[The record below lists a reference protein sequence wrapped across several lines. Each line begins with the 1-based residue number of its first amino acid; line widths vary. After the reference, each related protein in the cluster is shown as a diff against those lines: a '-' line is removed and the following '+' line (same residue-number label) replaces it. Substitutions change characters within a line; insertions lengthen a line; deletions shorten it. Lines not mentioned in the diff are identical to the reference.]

1 MSTDS
6 RPIDPQRAQ
15 DVAREFDMLQ
25 GLTLV
30 AAGVGMMLFGALFG
44 SSPGIGVIALLA
56 AIGIGFPL
64 ASAWYAKHYGRAR
77 SGWRRNLVALVI
89 AIPAIVIIFLALG
102 IDHFEQLPVLLSMLT
117 TAVLLWVGVRLGAR
131 RLGMRPID
139 HVVPAGLAASSLAP
153 LVVGPAG
160 GFPAISFYFLVTGIA
175 LVALGVAWHR
185 RLVSVM
191 GSPDAS

>member
-44 SSPGIGVIALLA
+44 SSPGV
-56 AIGIGFPL
+56 
-64 ASAWYAKHYGRAR
+64 
-77 SGWRRNLVALVI
+77 
-89 AIPAIVIIFLALG
+89 VIIFLALG

-191 GSPDAS
+191 SSPDAS